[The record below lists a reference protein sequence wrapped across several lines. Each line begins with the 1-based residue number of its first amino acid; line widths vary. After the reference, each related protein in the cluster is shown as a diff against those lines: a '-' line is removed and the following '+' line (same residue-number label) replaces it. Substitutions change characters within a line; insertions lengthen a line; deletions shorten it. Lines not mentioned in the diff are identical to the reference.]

1 MNEVAVKHLT
11 TIDPVLSEL
20 NKISPK
26 REWDIREPNFEGF
39 VKIIIGQSL
48 SNKAA
53 ETIFERVKKLYPNLL
68 ISEMLTVK
76 IHNNK
81 FYNCGISKSKTEY
94 IKNLANH
101 CVQNKFF
108 FNELTQKS
116 DKEVIH
122 ELTKL
127 KGIGIWSASIFCLF
141 HLNRKNIFVIKDV
154 SLKKAVEKLYF
165 NDKSFSNEEI
175 DKYISK
181 WAPYN
186 STVCKLLWQ
195 YVDMGMPE
203 IKIK

>member
-76 IHNNK
+76 IHNDK
-81 FYNCGISKSKTEY
+81 FYNCGISKSKTF
-94 IKNLANH
+94 KR
-101 CVQNKFF
+101 
-108 FNELTQKS
+108 T
-116 DKEVIH
+116 
-122 ELTKL
+122 
-127 KGIGIWSASIFCLF
+127 W
-141 HLNRKNIFVIKDV
+141 
-154 SLKKAVEKLYF
+154 
-165 NDKSFSNEEI
+165 
-175 DKYISK
+175 
-181 WAPYN
+181 
-186 STVCKLLWQ
+186 
-195 YVDMGMPE
+195 
-203 IKIK
+203 